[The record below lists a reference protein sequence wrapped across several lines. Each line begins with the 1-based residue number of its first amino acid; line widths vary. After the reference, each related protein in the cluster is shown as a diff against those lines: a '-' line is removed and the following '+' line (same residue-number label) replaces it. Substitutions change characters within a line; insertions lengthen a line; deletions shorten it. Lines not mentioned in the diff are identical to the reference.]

1 MSNTTIMCLTGTRN
15 QITEDYSKNNPQLFQ
30 NNIYIQESNDKL
42 LRNLALN
49 KGSSANGMR

>member
-1 MSNTTIMCLTGTRN
+1 MSSTVMCLTGTRN

-30 NNIYIQESNDKL
+30 NNIYIEESNDKL
-42 LRNLALN
+42 LQNLALN